1 MEFQVNTISLL
12 IFDDKHCKIFHV
24 ITKSFLL
31 IYLIFKES
39 NNDISSVLKMIRNTD
54 CNIGN
59 NKIILVKVFKKP
71 NTSKKI
77 LLKYQKNLWN
87 DHKYKVSDSLTIF
100 SLSL

>member
-24 ITKSFLL
+24 IRESFLL

-54 CNIGN
+54 CNIRN
-59 NKIILVKVFKKP
+59 NKTILVKVFKKP

-77 LLKYQKNLWN
+77 LLKNIRKIYRMIININ
-87 DHKYKVSDSLTIF
+87 SF
-100 SLSL
+100 

>member
-12 IFDDKHCKIFHV
+12 IFDDKYCKIFHG
-24 ITKSFLL
+24 IRESFLL

-59 NKIILVKVFKKP
+59 NKTILVKVIKKP

-77 LLKYQKNLWN
+77 LLKNIRKIYRMIININ
-87 DHKYKVSDSLTIF
+87 SF
-100 SLSL
+100 

>member
-24 ITKSFLL
+24 IRESFLL

-39 NNDISSVLKMIRNTD
+39 NNDILSVLKMIRNTD

-59 NKIILVKVFKKP
+59 NKTILVKVFKKP

-77 LLKYQKNLWN
+77 LLKKIRKIYRMIININ
-87 DHKYKVSDSLTIF
+87 SF
-100 SLSL
+100 

>member
-12 IFDDKHCKIFHV
+12 IFDDKHCKRFHV

-39 NNDISSVLKMIRNTD
+39 NNDISSVLILIRNTD

-59 NKIILVKVFKKP
+59 NKTILVKVFKKL

-77 LLKYQKNLWN
+77 LLKNIRKIYGMIININ
-87 DHKYKVSDSLTIF
+87 SF
-100 SLSL
+100 